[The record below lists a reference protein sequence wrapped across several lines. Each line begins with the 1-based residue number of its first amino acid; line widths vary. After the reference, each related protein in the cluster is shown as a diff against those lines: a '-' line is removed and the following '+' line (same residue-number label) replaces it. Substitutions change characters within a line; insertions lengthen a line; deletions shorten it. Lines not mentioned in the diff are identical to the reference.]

1 MSDATTTSYVIAA
14 VAVVISASI
23 GIAVGLFQAS

>member
-14 VAVVISASI
+14 VAVAISSAI
-23 GIAVGLFQAS
+23 GLAAGLFEAF